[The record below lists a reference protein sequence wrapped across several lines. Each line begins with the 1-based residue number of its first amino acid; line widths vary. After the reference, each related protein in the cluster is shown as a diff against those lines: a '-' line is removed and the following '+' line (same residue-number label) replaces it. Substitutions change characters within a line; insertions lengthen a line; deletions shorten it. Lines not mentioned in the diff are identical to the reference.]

1 MKLSQVIDEL
11 VEERD
16 MDRSLLS
23 KIICEGMEVAYAK
36 KYPALPIVV
45 SYNKKTDGLDV
56 QVKKKVVSTVED
68 EEAEISYR
76 KARNINAEVQVGEEI
91 WLPFEGPLGRIE
103 ILKAKQVIAMKIR
116 DVEAAVVFDEYHAKK
131 GTIVLGVI
139 HKCERNGMSL
149 KLGDVLS
156 FLPQSRSLPTDKCT
170 VGYTIKALLFDVL
183 REPINENQ
191 LILDRASAE
200 FVHKLFEL
208 EIPELFEK
216 LIEIKKIVRIAGY
229 KTKVAVLSSDKNI
242 DPVGTCIGVGGVR
255 IKPIL
260 KELGSEKIDIFTW
273 SSSKEELVARALKPA
288 VVNRVE
294 IIDDKT
300 AHVWLDEEQRAVA
313 IGKMGQNI
321 NLASQLT
328 SLSIVLMPLAQ
339 SEKEVMHSLQEI
351 DDYISD
357 DLDE

>member
-36 KYPALPIVV
+36 KYPALPITV
-45 SYNKKTDGLDV
+45 SYNKKTDGLDI
-56 QVKKKVVSTVED
+56 QVKKKVVSAVED
-68 EEAEISYR
+68 EDKEISYR
-76 KARNINAEVQVGEEI
+76 KAKNINSEIQVGEEL

-116 DVEAAVVFDEYHAKK
+116 DVEASAIYEEFQGKK

-149 KLGDVLS
+149 KLGDVHA
-156 FLPQSRSLPTDKCT
+156 FLPRSRSLPTDKCA
-170 VGYTIKALLFDVL
+170 VGYTTKALLFDVL

-191 LILDRASAE
+191 LILDRASAD

-216 LIEIKKIVRIAGY
+216 IIEIKKIVRVAGY
-229 KTKVAVLSSDKNI
+229 KTKVAVISTDKNI

-260 KELGSEKIDIFTW
+260 KELGSEKIDVFVW
-273 SSSKEELVARALKPA
+273 SSSKDELVARALKPA
-288 VVNRVE
+288 VINRVE
-294 IIDDKT
+294 VINDAT

-321 NLASQLT
+321 NLAAQLT
-328 SLSIVLMPLAQ
+328 GLNIVLMPSSH
-339 SEKEVMHSLQEI
+339 SEKEVMTSLQEI
-351 DDYISD
+351 NTDIDD
-357 DLDE
+357 DLGE